1 MAISQDDKLRV
12 VELIMAGQLWP
23 AAIAQVGVQVSES
36 TAYRWVRCWRRAG
49 LAGLSDGRHG
59 HASKMTSEI
68 ETWLKEYCGQAPH
81 TPSRA
86 VKQRLQEQFKVEI
99 SRGHLN
105 RVRAELGVS
114 RLKKSPS

>member
-12 VELIMAGQLWP
+12 VELILAGQLWP

-36 TAYRWVRCWRRAG
+36 TAYRWVRGWRRAG

-68 ETWLKEYCGQAPH
+68 ETWLKEYCGQAAH